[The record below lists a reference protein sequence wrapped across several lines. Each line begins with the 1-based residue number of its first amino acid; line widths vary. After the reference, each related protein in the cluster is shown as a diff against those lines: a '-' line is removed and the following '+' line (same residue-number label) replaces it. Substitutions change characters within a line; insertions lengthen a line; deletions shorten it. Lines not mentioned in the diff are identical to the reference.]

1 MTDSSDKAP
10 LLSHLLSMPLAII
23 QDGMFSTGVVT
34 VLYRVLAGAL
44 RNGELV
50 YLEGRTVCIQVRDM
64 SLTFYITL
72 QQGRRV
78 TSRATS
84 IPISG
89 TPHACLLLVARYEDT
104 DALFFQRRLRMACD
118 TEPGL
123 EVKNYLDGL
132 YMGALVLPK
141 LLGNLAQ
148 KALPLSGN
156 RGICS

>member
-1 MTDSSDKAP
+1 
-10 LLSHLLSMPLAII
+10 MPPAII

-44 RNGELV
+44 RDGELV
-50 YLEGRTVCIQVRDM
+50 YLESRTICIQGRDM

-72 QQGRRV
+72 QQGRLV

-84 IPISG
+84 IPDLPISG
-89 TPHACLLLVARYEDT
+89 TLHACLLLVARGEDT